1 MLKKIIALFKCQ
13 AAAKPV
19 VINIAPA
26 VHCYQPELPF
36 AD

>member
-1 MLKKIIALFKCQ
+1 MLKKIIALFNRP
-13 AAAKPV
+13 AAAKNV

-26 VHCYQPELPF
+26 VPCYQPELPF